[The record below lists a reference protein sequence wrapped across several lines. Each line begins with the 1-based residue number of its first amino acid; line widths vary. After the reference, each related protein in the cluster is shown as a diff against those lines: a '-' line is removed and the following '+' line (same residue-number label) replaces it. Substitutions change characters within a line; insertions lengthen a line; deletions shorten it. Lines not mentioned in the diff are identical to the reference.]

1 MTPGA
6 GAVPGDG
13 NAAPQPRGEVGS
25 LYESDVRQFS
35 DLLNRFLAE
44 AHAHCAVLV
53 DRSGRLL
60 TQAGDTGKMDKI
72 TFASLVA
79 GDFAASDQLARL
91 LGEDEFS
98 SLYHAGEGTSMFL
111 ADISGWGILAALF
124 NGNTT
129 LGMIRLRSKTVV
141 PQIARLFETI
151 AARPKS
157 AATPGMDESWVSEA
171 EDEIDKLF
179 S

>member
-1 MTPGA
+1 MTPLGNGRGDARA
-6 GAVPGDG
+6 GIDT
-13 NAAPQPRGEVGS
+13 
-25 LYESDVRQFS
+25 LIESDVQQLGE
-35 DLLNRFLAE
+35 LLNGFVSD

-60 TQAGDTGKMDKI
+60 TMAGDTGAMDNI

-91 LGEDEFS
+91 LGEEEFS

-111 ADISGWGILAALF
+111 ADVSGWGILAALF
-124 NGNTT
+124 DGQTT
-129 LGMIRLRSKTVV
+129 LGMIRLRSKTLV
-141 PQIARLFETI
+141 PKIATLFEMI
-151 AARPKS
+151 AARPRLS
-157 AATPGMDESWVSEA
+157 AATPGMDETWVSEA